1 MNDLVHNYIQG
12 STAVKIAESIEIAIR
27 EGGLRAGEP
36 MPTIR
41 DLARIRHVSPA
52 TVAAAY
58 QSLQSRGLLIAQ
70 GRRGTKVAHRPM
82 HRRECSMPVPA
93 GVRDLSDGNPDPAL
107 LPDFGV
113 VLRSIDPS
121 PLLYGAPRT
130 DASLVRLV
138 GSELRECGVAVGE
151 IAVLGGAMDAIERV
165 LTEHL
170 RPGDRVAVEDP
181 GFGNLFDLVM
191 SRGLSLV
198 PVAVD
203 DEGPIPDELA
213 RACREGVHGLI
224 VTPRAQTPTGAAL
237 SASRAGELRAILKKH
252 PDILL
257 IEDDH
262 ANLISDAAL
271 HCLHEPSRTG
281 WVHIRS
287 FAKPLNPDLRLA
299 VMTGDNQTIHRVQD
313 RMIVG
318 CRWVSH
324 ILQRTAYALLSD
336 KTVRAQLDR
345 AAGTYTTRREALR
358 DSLREYG
365 LTLHGRSGLNTWL
378 AVAAETATVRALVSD
393 GWLVAPGERFRLSSG
408 PGIRITVSTLK
419 PSESGPFAEA
429 LAATLSRQS
438 PVATV

>member
-1 MNDLVHNYIQG
+1 MNDLVHNYING
-12 STAVKIAESIEIAIR
+12 DTAVKIAESIEIAIR
-27 EGGLRAGEP
+27 EGNLRAGES

-41 DLARIRHVSPA
+41 DLARLRRVSPA

-58 QSLQSRGLLIAQ
+58 QSLQTRGLLIAQ

-82 HRRECSMPVPA
+82 HRRECCMPVPP

-107 LPDFGV
+107 LPDFEAAF
-113 VLRSIDPS
+113 RSIDAS
-121 PLLYGAPRT
+121 PVLYGTPRT

-138 GSELRECGVAVGE
+138 SDELRECGVAVGE
-151 IAVLGGAMDAIERV
+151 IGVLGGAMDSIERV
-165 LTEHL
+165 LAEHL

-181 GFGNLFDLVM
+181 GFGNLYDLVM

-198 PVAVD
+198 PVSVD
-203 DEGPIPDELA
+203 QEGPMPEALE
-213 RACREGVHGLI
+213 RACREGVHAMI
-224 VTPRAQTPTGAAL
+224 VTPRSQTPTGAVL
-237 SASRAGELRAILKKH
+237 SAARAEELRGILRRY

-257 IEDDH
+257 VEDDH
-262 ANLISDAAL
+262 ANLISAAPL
-271 HCLHEPSRTG
+271 HCLHDRSRKA

-299 VMTGDNQTIHRVQD
+299 VMTGDDQTLHRVQD

-336 KTVRAQLDR
+336 KTVRRQLER
-345 AAGTYTTRREALR
+345 AARTYTERREALR
-358 DSLREYG
+358 EALDEHG
-365 LTLHGRSGLNTWL
+365 LTLQGRSGFNTWL
-378 AVAAETATVRALVSD
+378 PVASETATVRALLSD
-393 GWLVAPGERFRLSSG
+393 GWLVVPGERFRLSSG
-408 PGIRITVSTLK
+408 PGIRITAATLQ
-419 PSESGPFAEA
+419 PDESRTFAEA
-429 LAATLSRQS
+429 VAAVLSRQA